1 MNKIILLSLSIS
13 IIVVSI
19 FFTVLMDAYITIY
32 DPNWNGILNIGKESV
47 IEKKIFL
54 IGSSSAYAVNASF
67 VNENLLKNNHN
78 YEFYNL
84 ADMSDK
90 PKKRLNS
97 IQNLLN
103 HNPSV
108 ILYGVGIYDFEKYK
122 SKTSSLSIDDY
133 ILEPNIYFKNTFED
147 LIQNNLNEQFPLSP
161 KDRILTFLKYVLR
174 GPDHHFH
181 PFIPFSPTPINDFP
195 TIQKLYGEARTI
207 NSIDMSDNSDQIHAL
222 NTIISKAKSQN
233 TKVILFTNPNSI
245 LLNQKIDKNE
255 LNNFEIFIQK
265 FAEKNDVP
273 IYFLHD
279 EYSEMNIWRDTLHIA
294 IHPDA
299 SIFSHDISKIL
310 LKELKN
316 SAI

>member
-1 MNKIILLSLSIS
+1 MNKIILLSLSVS
-13 IIVVSI
+13 IVVVSI
-19 FFTVLMDAYITIY
+19 FFIFVMDVYITIY
-32 DPNWNGILNIGKESV
+32 DPNWHGIININKESV
-47 IEKKIFL
+47 IDQKIFL
-54 IGSSSAYAVNASF
+54 LGSSSAYAVNASV
-67 VNENLLKNNHN
+67 VNENLLKNNHD

-97 IQNLLN
+97 IQNILN
-103 HNPSV
+103 HNPAV

-122 SKTSSLSIDDY
+122 TKTSSLAIDDY
-133 ILEPNIYFKNTFED
+133 ILEPNIFFKNTFED
-147 LIQNNLNEQFPLSP
+147 LIQNNLNEQFPISP

-174 GPDHHFH
+174 GPDSHFH
-181 PFIPFSPTPINDFP
+181 PFISFSPTPINDFS
-195 TIQKLYGEARTI
+195 TIQKLYGEPRTI
-207 NSIDMSDNSDQIHAL
+207 NSIDMSDNSDQIHTL

-255 LNNFEIFIQK
+255 LSNFEISIQK

-279 EYSEMNIWRDTLHIA
+279 EYSEMNIWRDSLHIA
-294 IHPDA
+294 IDPDA
-299 SIFSHDISKIL
+299 IIFSHDISKIL